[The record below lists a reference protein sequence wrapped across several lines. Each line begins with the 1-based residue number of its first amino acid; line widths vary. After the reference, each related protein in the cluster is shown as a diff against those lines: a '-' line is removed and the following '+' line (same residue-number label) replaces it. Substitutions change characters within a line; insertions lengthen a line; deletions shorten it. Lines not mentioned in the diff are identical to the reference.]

1 MLNFELVI
9 LTHSC
14 LAVDDQQF
22 LTVLIKCGGSEKSR
36 FSLVCGLGTLYRT
49 SPGLGVGPCS
59 CRKWRFGEIP
69 SKVAPI
75 TFISHRS
82 TRYTAS
88 QNSGWIFSPVRLTH
102 VKCTNG
108 NLSSVKSPLTMMT
121 SMDFARGWQ
130 ATVLSTPCNNR
141 SNCSR

>member
-1 MLNFELVI
+1 MCTLNFELVI
-9 LTHSC
+9 FTHSC

-59 CRKWRFGEIP
+59 CRKCGSIE
-69 SKVAPI
+69 
-75 TFISHRS
+75 
-82 TRYTAS
+82 
-88 QNSGWIFSPVRLTH
+88 SGTHHFHLTPLYSVHSFPEQWIFSPVRLTH

-108 NLSSVKSPLTMMT
+108 NLSFVKSSLTMMT
-121 SMDFARGWQ
+121 SIDFARGWQ
-130 ATVLSTPCNNR
+130 ATVLSTPCNDR